1 MIILRKI
8 LLWACFI
15 GCALFIYPNI
25 CRSESQQTSGVT
37 AQSIV
42 DRARDYLAETSTAFY
57 GDGYL
62 HQHLKAGVLDI
73 VARTKCMEGVTE
85 VYLQTGTSGYSI
97 SSNYLSI
104 SRAVYAGT
112 TTDYNDNPYYELAP
126 IEKPD
131 IGHNEDLGTPARW
144 YTWNDWFYVDPIPA
158 SGASGNYVYL
168 YYVERPTGMTTTY
181 SAVETPAKYDYAL
194 TLFVVGR
201 ALMKARQFGSANIF
215 MQEYQQELDR
225 FRGDTKESDK

>member
-15 GCALFIYPNI
+15 GFALFFYPGI
-25 CRSESQQTSGVT
+25 CRPESQQTSGVT
-37 AQSIV
+37 AQTIV
-42 DRARDYLAETSTAFY
+42 DRSRVYLDESTATFWLDNQLLQWA
-57 GDGYL
+57 GDG
-62 HQHLKAGVLDI
+62 VIDI
-73 VARTKCMEGVTE
+73 VARTKCMEAVTN
-85 VYLQTGTSGYSI
+85 VTLVTGTSCYAI
-97 SSNYLSI
+97 SPNYLSI
-104 SRAVYAGT
+104 SRAVYAGDT
-112 TTDYNDNPYYELAP
+112 TEYNDNPYYELTP
-126 IEKPD
+126 ITKPD

-168 YYVERPTGMTTTY
+168 YYVERPTGITATY
-181 SAVETPAKYDYAL
+181 SPVETPARYDYAL
-194 TLFVVGR
+194 TLFVVAR
-201 ALMKARQFGSANIF
+201 ALLKDRKFGAANMF